1 VIVPE
6 DGIGAK
12 VLPGTAA
19 GVRAGALGRHE
30 LVPGMVGR
38 GCWTWTVKVPKPP
51 PGGVGCFLRPLD
63 D

>member
-6 DGIGAK
+6 DGIGAR

-38 GCWTWTVKVPKPP
+38 GCWT
-51 PGGVGCFLRPLD
+51 
-63 D
+63 